1 MRRNRLAWFGLIVLT
16 LHLLLSGGCVLPQS
30 RAEPSRLV
38 PDSVSQQLRDQTVS
52 VRAPHD
58 VMALAQ
64 AFVRE
69 AGATVIL
76 EGRAPLTLA
85 VEVFDKGQ
93 REAVPGL
100 RVGGQPMWIYVAS
113 AQATLVR
120 DEGHTKVLMYQGQGM
135 GSADAREAARQRA
148 ALRAMQSLR

>member
-1 MRRNRLAWFGLIVLT
+1 MSRNRLPSTGLIVLT
-16 LHLLLSGGCVLPQS
+16 MLLSGGCVLPQS
-30 RAEPSRLV
+30 RTEPARLV
-38 PDSVSQQLRDQTVS
+38 PDSVGQQLRDQTIS

-58 VMALAQ
+58 VVALAQ

-76 EGRAPLTLA
+76 EGRTPLTLA
-85 VEVFDKGQ
+85 VDVVDQGQ

-120 DEGHTKVLMYQGQGM
+120 DEGHTKVLLSQGQGM
-135 GSADAREAARQRA
+135 GSADVRGSARQRA